1 MINEFLYKDELIE
14 TSAEPKDGRYEV
26 TVNGNLYSIISSGAN
41 RFSVE
46 IDGSKK
52 TACCIIK
59 DNKSYVDI
67 DGVLLELVIP
77 SEDGANGAGGGA
89 GGTGEKD
96 KVFAPMPGKIVK
108 LLVNEGDKVTQKQPL
123 VIVEAM
129 KMENQ
134 VNSPSDG
141 KVKKIN
147 FADGDQVDTDTPII
161 ELEIET

>member
-14 TSAEPKDGRYEV
+14 TSAEPKDGRVEV
-26 TVNGNLYSIISSGAN
+26 SVNGNLYSIIPSGAN

-46 IDGSKK
+46 INGTKK

-77 SEDGANGAGGGA
+77 SEDGANGAGGG
-89 GGTGEKD
+89 GSIGEKD
-96 KVFAPMPGKIVK
+96 KIYAPMPGKIVK
-108 LLVNEGDKVTQKQPL
+108 LLVAEGDVVTNKQPL

-141 KVKKIN
+141 TVKKIN

-161 ELEIET
+161 ELDIES

>member
-1 MINEFLYKDELIE
+1 MINEFVFDDEIIE
-14 TSAEPKDGRYEV
+14 SSAEPKDGKIDV
-26 TVNGNLYSIISSGAN
+26 SINGNIYSIIPSGEN
-41 RFSVE
+41 RFSIE
-46 IDGSKK
+46 LNGTTK

-67 DGVLLELVIP
+67 DGVLLELTIP
-77 SEDGANGAGGGA
+77 SDDNGFGGGA
-89 GGTGEKD
+89 GSVGEKD
-96 KVFAPMPGKIVK
+96 KVYAPMPGKVVK
-108 LLVNEGDKVTQKQPL
+108 LLVKEGDEVTKKQPL

-161 ELEIET
+161 ELDID

>member
-1 MINEFLYKDELIE
+1 MMNEFIYRDELIE
-14 TSAEPKDGRYEV
+14 TSAEPKNDGV
-26 TVNGNLYSIISSGAN
+26 NVSINGNRYSIIPAGTG
-41 RFSVE
+41 RYSVE
-46 IDGSKK
+46 LNGIRK
-52 TACCIIK
+52 TICCVIK

-67 DGVLLELVIP
+67 DGVLVELTIP
-77 SEDGANGAGGGA
+77 SDDSGNAAGAGGGSV
-89 GGTGEKD
+89 EKD
-96 KVFAPMPGKIVK
+96 KVYAPMPGKVVK
-108 LLVNEGDKVTQKQPL
+108 LLVNEGDEVTKKQPL

-161 ELEIET
+161 ELEIEE